1 MSIMTLVP
9 QINRKKNTIKKI
21 LKIASIGFSI
31 LFIAMLFFMVVHD
44 TFTGSSSQTIEYCAK
59 YGILATPDCW

>member
-1 MSIMTLVP
+1 MTLVP